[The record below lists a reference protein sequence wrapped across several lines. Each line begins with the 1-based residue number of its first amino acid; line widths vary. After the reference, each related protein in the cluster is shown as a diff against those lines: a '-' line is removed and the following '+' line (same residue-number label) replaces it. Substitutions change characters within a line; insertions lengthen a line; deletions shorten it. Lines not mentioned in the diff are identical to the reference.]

1 MTTLQV
7 VPALP
12 DIKIADPGRG
22 AGMGKDTPSDIQKRN
37 LKGFVQ
43 LMLSQTV
50 FKAIG
55 IKGDALKSES
65 EIPQQASALSVPALA
80 GGTGLGSCDL

>member
-7 VPALP
+7 APALP
-12 DIKIADPGRG
+12 DIKVADSRRG
-22 AGMGKDTPSDIQKRN
+22 VGMGKDTPSDMQKRN

-50 FKAIG
+50 FKAVG
-55 IKGDALKSES
+55 IKRDALKSES
-65 EIPQQASALSVPALA
+65 EMPQQASVLSVAALA
-80 GGTGLGSCDL
+80 GGIVLGSCDL